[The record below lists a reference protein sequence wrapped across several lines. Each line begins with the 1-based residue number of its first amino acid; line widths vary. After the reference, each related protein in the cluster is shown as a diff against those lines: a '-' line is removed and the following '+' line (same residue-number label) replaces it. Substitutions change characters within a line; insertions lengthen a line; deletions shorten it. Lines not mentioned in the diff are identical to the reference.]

1 MNEFIEQI
9 KNNKEAMAVFEQ
21 LQSGKTVAEI
31 QKLKEHELEALYSLA
46 YGRLMAKSY
55 KDAETLFQMLCL
67 YNHLEFKY
75 WLGYAIA
82 LKELGK
88 LEDAVQAFS
97 ISALM
102 EPEHPVSALQSGIC
116 LLKLKR
122 IKEAKEA
129 LEVAKA
135 LASLDSKNYQTY
147 QHQAESYLAS
157 IGIQ

>member
-9 KNNKEAMAVFEQ
+9 KNNKEAVSVFKL
-21 LQSGKTVAEI
+21 LQSGATVADI

-46 YGRLMAKSY
+46 YSRLTAKSY
-55 KDAETLFQMLCL
+55 KDAETLFQMLCF

-82 LKELGK
+82 LKELGR
-88 LEDAVQAFS
+88 LEEAVEAFS
-97 ISALM
+97 MSALM

-122 IKEAKEA
+122 LKEAKEA
-129 LEVAKA
+129 LEVAKT
-135 LASLDSKNYQTY
+135 LASLDLKSYQTY
-147 QHQAESYLAS
+147 QYQAESYLAS